1 MRRTLC
7 RAAALFGLVLGSVAL
22 AQPPMAYLPQPRI
35 TSAFP
40 CGAKAGSAVDVIVN
54 GTDLDDA
61 EELLF
66 SHPGIT
72 AAVIHPPEPKDPKA
86 DPKKAPPTMG
96 KRKGP
101 PAAAVKFKVT
111 VAADVPAG
119 QYDVRVANRFGV
131 SNPRAFVVGTLPEVD
146 EIEPNDEALSPDPAS
161 ALAGGMTVIPG
172 RGGPKAQRIELG
184 TTVNGVIGTPTD
196 VDYTVFAGKA
206 GQRVLASC
214 LASSIDSR
222 ARPLVEIYDPTG
234 RRLGLSRNY
243 AGTDALADVTLPS
256 DGDYYVRVSEFAY
269 QQGGPDYFYRLTVG
283 AGPWIDA
290 VFPPVVNAGK
300 PAQLTVFG
308 RNLPGGKL
316 VPGAQVEGRPVESVT
331 VTVSPPT
338 DPAARMK
345 FAYRGRIAP
354 PSGMLDALEFRLPGS
369 NGVPVFF
376 TDAKVCVEKDGGNDK
391 PETAEAIPV
400 PCEVA
405 GRIDVRYDRDYYSFA
420 AKKGDV
426 FTIDLAA
433 DRIGGI
439 SDLYLRV
446 RDEKNKDL
454 AGELDDDIDSLHPT
468 TFFTRSSDPPAY
480 KFTAPADGKYL
491 ILVGSNDANVSFG
504 PRCGYRLRV
513 SVPAPDFRAVVMARG
528 REMPT
533 TLVALAEGE
542 AAFDVFVHRTD
553 GFTGPVTV
561 TAENLPAG
569 VTAKPALVGGGM
581 RWGTLVLSTAA
592 GAKEFTGP
600 ISVKCAA
607 TIAGKPVVRE
617 ARPATITWGIPNQQG
632 NNVPMVT
639 RLDQQLVV
647 AVRPDR
653 ACFRLAADLAAAK
666 VKTKDKDGK
675 DKEEAVAGPIYVK
688 PGDKLTLPVKVTW
701 QEKEARA
708 NPVNLF
714 LEASQP
720 NLQQAPLG
728 TQGGGGNNN
737 PSATIAKDKTEIPMI
752 IDVRSGAA
760 PGTYAVVLRG
770 ETQVQYVR
778 DPAMKDKKAPVT
790 TIAFAPPV
798 EVTVLPTTLAKVTV
812 QAPTALKP
820 GGTGEL
826 VVKVDR
832 QHDYAGEF
840 KVTVVLPKDVK
851 GVTAKDVT
859 IPAGKDEVK
868 VLLEAAKDAKPG
880 GVPNVVVGVT
890 ATVHGKFPITTE
902 AKVNLTV
909 AK

>member
-1 MRRTLC
+1 MRRTLT
-7 RAAALFGLVLGSVAL
+7 RAAALFGLVLGSAAL
-22 AQPPMAYLPQPRI
+22 AQPPQAYLPQPRV

-40 CGAKAGSAVDVIVN
+40 CGAKAGTTTDITVN

-61 EELLF
+61 DELLF
-66 SHPGIT
+66 SHPGIK
-72 AAVIHPPEPKDPKA
+72 AEVIHPPEPKDPKA
-86 DPKKAPPTMG
+86 DAKKAPPQTG
-96 KRKGP
+96 RRRGGA
-101 PAAAVKFKVT
+101 PAASVKFKVT

-119 QYDVRVANRFGV
+119 QYDVRIANRFGV

-146 EIEPNDEALSPDPAS
+146 EIEPNDDAFSPDPSA

-184 TTVNGVIGTPTD
+184 TTVNGVIGAPTD

-222 ARPLVEIYDPTG
+222 ARPLVEVYDPTG

-243 AGTDALADVTLPS
+243 NGTDALADVTLPS

-269 QQGGPDYFYRLTVG
+269 QQGGPDYFYRLTIG
-283 AGPWIDA
+283 TGPWIDA
-290 VFPPVVNAGK
+290 VFPPMVNPGK
-300 PAQLTVFG
+300 PVQLTVFG

-316 VPGAQVEGRPVESVT
+316 VLGALVEGRPIESVVVT
-331 VTVSPPT
+331 VTPPT
-338 DPAARMK
+338 DPAARTK
-345 FAYRGRIAP
+345 FAYRGRVAP
-354 PSGMLDALEFRLPGS
+354 PSGILDAFEFRLPGS
-369 NGVPVFF
+369 NGVPVLL
-376 TDAKVCVEKDGGNDK
+376 TDAKVYIEKESGNDR

-405 GRIDVRYDRDYYSFA
+405 GRIDRRYDRDYYSFA

-426 FTIDLAA
+426 YYIELTA
-433 DRIGGI
+433 DRIGGL

-446 RDEKNKDL
+446 RDDKGKDL
-454 AGELDDDIDSLHPT
+454 AGELDDDNDSLHPT

-480 KFTAPADGKYL
+480 KFTAPADGTYL
-491 ILVGSNDANVSFG
+491 LLVGGNDANVSFG

-513 SVPAPDFRAVVMARG
+513 SAPAPDFRAVVMARG

-542 AAFDVFVHRTD
+542 AAFDVFVHRAD
-553 GFTGPVTV
+553 GFSGPVTV

-569 VTAKPALVGGGM
+569 VTAKPALVGSGM
-581 RWGTLVLSTAA
+581 RWGTLVLSAAA

-600 ISVKCAA
+600 VSVKCAA

-617 ARPATITWGIPNQQG
+617 ARPATITWGIPGQQG

-647 AVRPDR
+647 AVRPEK
-653 ACFRLAADLAAAK
+653 ASFRLAADLATAT

-675 DKEEAVAGPIYVK
+675 DKDEKVTGPIYVK

-701 QEKEARA
+701 QEKDARA
-708 NPVNLF
+708 NPVNVF
-714 LEASQP
+714 LEATQP
-720 NLQQAPLG
+720 NMQQAPLG
-728 TQGGGGNNN
+728 TQGGGNNN
-737 PSATIAKDKTEIPMI
+737 PFLTIVKDKNDAQAT
-752 IDVRSGAA
+752 IDVRSQAA

-770 ETQVQYVR
+770 ETQIQYVR

-790 TIAFAPPV
+790 ATAFAQPI
-798 EVTVLPTTLAKVTV
+798 EITVLPTTLAKVTV
-812 QAPTALKP
+812 QPPAALKP
-820 GGTGEL
+820 GGTADL
-826 VVKVDR
+826 VVKVER
-832 QHDYAGEF
+832 QNDYAGEF
-840 KVTVVLPKDVK
+840 KVTVTLPKDTK

-859 IPAGKDEVK
+859 IPAGVDEVK
-868 VLLEAAKDAKPG
+868 VPVAVAKDAKPG
-880 GVPNVVVGVT
+880 GVPNVAVSVT
-890 ATVHGKFPITTE
+890 ATVHGKFPVTTE
-902 AKVNLTV
+902 TKVNLTV